1 LGVRLATRYTP
12 PVNTPLLAA
21 MSRTIGWLADRRVPR
36 PLRAPIYKGYCRFT
50 GADPSEASLALDAY
64 PSMGAFFV
72 RHLVDGARPIE
83 QAPGKLPSPCDSRIQ
98 NISKVT
104 AGTVLQAKGQP
115 YAIRDLLAGVGE
127 EVDLEGGH
135 AWTMYLSP
143 SDYHRVHSPE
153 NARMTEV
160 RWVPGSFY
168 SVAPGVLL
176 KRPGVIAGNER
187 AVLRLET
194 SHGPLFLV
202 MVGALNVARIRVV
215 GVEPGQDTKLDHP
228 FARGEEIARFEMGST
243 VVLVSPPGG
252 LQPESSLSEGDALRL
267 GQWLGNWA

>member
-1 LGVRLATRYTP
+1 VRLATRYTP

-267 GQWLGNWA
+267 GQWLGTWA